1 MMIDEYN
8 KRLID
13 VKAAAEYL
21 SISRATLYRLV
32 EENKIKSILLGNR
45 RLFDII
51 ELDQFIEEL
60 KHQRD
65 NREGGKNHVES
76 L

>member
-1 MMIDEYN
+1 MFDEYD
-8 KRLID
+8 KRLLD

-32 EENKIKSILLGNR
+32 EENKINSILLGNR